1 MIRVLFVCLGNI
13 CRSPMAEAV
22 FRDLV
27 KKEELSG
34 KIEVDSSG
42 TGDWHVG
49 NEPHK
54 GTRKILDEKK
64 ISYQGIL
71 ARTVQAKDW
80 DDFDYIIAMDEQNIE
95 GLRKIR
101 DNDDT
106 TVIRRLM
113 DFVEQSDVKDVPDP
127 YYTGNFEYT
136 YELVSEGC
144 EQLLNY
150 IKKQHSLT

>member
-113 DFVEQSDVKDVPDP
+113 DFVEQSNVKDVPDP